1 MTTTIPAITNQLQF
15 SPEQVRRVEQLLA
28 GRGVDP
34 YHYLVT
40 DVLDA
45 CRRVEHEDGWS
56 LVVDDGE
63 LYRMA
68 LRAGMLALEVAQVQ
82 ERLGP
87 AWYGRYEM
95 VDVIAAFADVEAGGW
110 EGTP

>member
-1 MTTTIPAITNQLQF
+1 MTTTIAAITSQLAF
-15 SPEQVRRVEQLLA
+15 TPRQVERVQQLLY

-34 YHYLVT
+34 YHYFVS

-45 CRRVEHEDGWS
+45 CRQVEREDGWC
-56 LVVDDGE
+56 LVVDGGE

-110 EGTP
+110 ERSP